1 MRIDPKD
8 FALAVVSGNPSPG
21 DSPEDISKNAIQLYL
36 VALEEAEM
44 FNKTEQEKQLSTAKI
59 TKKPPY
65 L

>member
-8 FALAVVSGNPSPG
+8 FALAVVSGNSSLG

-36 VALEEAEM
+36 SALSEAEA
-44 FNKTEQEKQLSTAKI
+44 FNKTEQPTAKI

>member
-1 MRIDPKD
+1 MNIPPKD
-8 FALAVVSGNPSPG
+8 FALAVVSGNSSPD

-36 VALEEAEM
+36 AALEEAKT
-44 FNKTEQEKQLSTAKI
+44 FNKAEQEKPLPTAKI

>member
-1 MRIDPKD
+1 MRIEPKD

-21 DSPEDISKNAIQLYL
+21 KTPDEISKNAIQLYL
-36 VALEEAEM
+36 SALKEAES
-44 FNKTEQEKQLSTAKI
+44 FNKENKNSTGKL